1 MPSHAV
7 FPGVREQ
14 EETAIEHAYQELL
27 LGLLRDGRHVALP
40 APMREIE
47 KLLHDSLPAA
57 LSPTAPKNYPELL
70 DSFSM
75 VTDQLREFVLSSCVR
90 DKSIVAFGGSFSS
103 GKSSMINSLLG
114 KRLLPTEITPTT
126 AVATYVVRG
135 EPRAL
140 LVNRDYF
147 THSMPLDAVHIIAH
161 GFYGPENDE
170 TDFPQELSH
179 HIRSLTVCTDSL
191 REERLALLDTPGYTG
206 EQNASTVRTMLAGA
220 NALVWVVNAEA
231 GTLTGEEVR
240 FLHSL
245 HGGMEKLIVINKC
258 DKKTAYDVSMIKRQ
272 VASVLKQNGIEYA
285 DILTYSSRRPGDY
298 DLLALRD
305 FLERWNVAAGIPQF
319 AQSYYNLFGQCL
331 DFYTERIFLSNRRLN
346 KVAAAMSTLAQPDPN
361 LADVVRELREESREL
376 ARQKELLLRTRAMTL
391 DAMTRLGEEI
401 GVPFPKAQEITE
413 TIRRTDMLSLVRF
426 EKEKLA
432 LRSGDTSYRL
442 AAAFAGIDLRMHLAR
457 GGSQFSRQ
465 FEQAATR
472 SLGELGKRPPRYS
485 RNLTGADRF
494 APMLRSHISN
504 NRRAFADAASESK

>member
-1 MPSHAV
+1 MH
-7 FPGVREQ
+7 
-14 EETAIEHAYQELL
+14 
-27 LGLLRDGRHVALP
+27 
-40 APMREIE
+40 EIE
-47 KLLHDSLPAA
+47 ELLHDSLPAA

-70 DSFSM
+70 ESFSM
-75 VTDQLREFVLSSCVR
+75 VTDQLREFILSSSVR

-135 EPRAL
+135 KPQAL

-147 THSMPLDAVHIIAH
+147 IHRMPLEAVHLIAH

-170 TDFPQELSH
+170 TDYPQELAH
-179 HIRSLTVCTDSL
+179 HIRSLTVCTDAL
-191 REERLALLDTPGYTG
+191 KEDRLALLDTPGYTG
-206 EQNASTVRTMLAGA
+206 EQNAGTVRTMLAGA

-231 GTLTGEEVR
+231 GTLTGEEIR

-258 DKKTAYDVSMIKRQ
+258 DKKTPYDIALIKRQ
-272 VASVLKQNGIEYA
+272 VAAVLKQNAIEYT

-331 DFYTERIFLSNRRLN
+331 DFYTERIFLSGRRLN
-346 KVAAAMSTLAQPDPN
+346 KVSAAMSALPQADQN
-361 LADVVRELREESREL
+361 LTDVVRELREESREL
-376 ARQKELLLRTRAMTL
+376 ARQKELLLRTRAMVL
-391 DAMTRLGEEI
+391 DAMTRLGEDI
-401 GVPFPKAQEITE
+401 GVPFPKAREITE

-442 AAAFAGIDLRMHLAR
+442 AACLAGIDLRMQYAP
-457 GGSQFSRQ
+457 GGAQFWRR
-465 FEQAATR
+465 FERAAMDP
-472 SLGELGKRPPRYS
+472 LGRLGTRPPRYS
-485 RNLTGADRF
+485 RNLTGTDRF
-494 APMLRSHISN
+494 APAIRACLSARSRVS
-504 NRRAFADAASESK
+504 AAAEEEQQ